1 MNTFPSLPKS
11 SRYLRK
17 TLVKFDFLRCII
29 VTNKTSGAGSD
40 YMSYTQLGYPAA
52 FASEGNP
59 AAGEYDSY
67 IHTDKDTMNVD
78 DETGIFSLEVSNL
91 RMLLHSKLL
100 MPP

>member
-1 MNTFPSLPKS
+1 M
-11 SRYLRK
+11 
-17 TLVKFDFLRCII
+17 FDFRRCII
-29 VTNKTSGAGSD
+29 GTNETSGAGSD

-78 DETGIFSLEVSNL
+78 DETGIFSIDVSNL
-91 RMLLHSKLL
+91 RMRSQSKLL
-100 MPP
+100 MSP